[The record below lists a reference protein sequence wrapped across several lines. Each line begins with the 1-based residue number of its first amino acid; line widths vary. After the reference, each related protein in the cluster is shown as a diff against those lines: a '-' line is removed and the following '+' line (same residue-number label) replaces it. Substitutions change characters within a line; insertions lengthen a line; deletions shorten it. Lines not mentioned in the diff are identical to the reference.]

1 MLISDVTAFSTIKL
15 TVRKN
20 IQQII
25 ISMHKRLSKRTMSYK
40 YEERENVR
48 STIL

>member
-15 TVRKN
+15 TVRKK
-20 IQQII
+20 QQII